1 MRYLFFSLIFSV
13 FLIVFLVIINLPLR
27 IVKSVLNEYFPE
39 VTYSQI
45 DGTIWSGKITGLS
58 FANEYLGNLSTEINQ
73 GSLEFSLDDNEVSI
87 EGKLNIISTLI
98 ERRVNLR
105 ELDFEI
111 RYRKFLQRIPVVSN
125 LAGKN
130 VNMTFDMDGCYE
142 ASGNLFAS
150 LDKRWLLQQ
159 PITAQVEASLDCS
172 DKKIVGNFYSTPNRE
187 VLRGEFTIDYEL
199 NYVLKANSAVGSS
212 QASKSSAQPFNYV
225 PNVKVVG
232 NLYEFF
238 Y

>member
-1 MRYLFFSLIFSV
+1 MRYLFFSLIFSI
-13 FLIVFLVIINLPLR
+13 FLIVFLVTINLPLR

-58 FANEYLGNLSTEINQ
+58 FANEYLGNLSTKINQ

-125 LAGKN
+125 LEGKN
-130 VNMTFDMDGCYE
+130 VNMTFDINGCYE

-159 PITAQVEASLDCS
+159 PITTQVEASLDCS

-187 VLRGEFTIDYEL
+187 ILKGEFTIDYEL
-199 NYVLKANSAVGSS
+199 NYALKANSALVSS
-212 QASKSSAQPFNYV
+212 QASTLSAQSFNYV

>member
-1 MRYLFFSLIFSV
+1 MRYLFFSLIFSI
-13 FLIVFLVIINLPLR
+13 FLIVFLVTINLPLR

-125 LAGKN
+125 LEGKN
-130 VNMTFDMDGCYE
+130 VNMTFDINGCYE

-159 PITAQVEASLDCS
+159 PITTQVEASLDCS

-187 VLRGEFTIDYEL
+187 ILKGEFTIDYEL
-199 NYVLKANSAVGSS
+199 NYALKANSALVSS
-212 QASKSSAQPFNYV
+212 QALTLSAQSFNFA

>member
-13 FLIVFLVIINLPLR
+13 FLIVFLVTINLPLR

-45 DGTIWSGKITGLS
+45 EGTIWSGKITGLS

-125 LAGKN
+125 LEGKN
-130 VNMTFDMDGCYE
+130 VNMTFDINGCYE

-159 PITAQVEASLDCS
+159 PITTQVEASLDCS

-187 VLRGEFTIDYEL
+187 ILKGEFTIDYEL
-199 NYVLKANSAVGSS
+199 NYALKANSALVSS
-212 QASKSSAQPFNYV
+212 QALTLSAQSFNFA